1 MRKVLSR
8 KHQNC
13 PQKRRDIDHNT
24 LDYFLFNNPK
34 LGSFYLLPKIHK
46 RLQNVL
52 GSHVISKSKY
62 YTANISA
69 LLEFHLKPLAKKVK
83 SYIKDTNDIENSQ
96 SPSISRWHH
105 SMHYRSYGFTSKYPA
120 WSRLDRIQG
129 RQDNIYRLLNAFT
142 ECVLKNNIFEHNL
155 SFLQQL
161 RGTAIETKMTPPYAF
176 IFWETWKNIS
186 YKTSVLNH

>member
-83 SYIKDTNDIENSQ
+83 SYIKDTNDIFKKTASLLPFPDDTILCTIDLMDLHPNI
-96 SPSISRWHH
+96 PH
-105 SMHYRSYGFTSKYPA
+105 G
-120 WSRLDRIQG
+120 QG
-129 RQDNIYRLLNAFT
+129 LIA
-142 ECVLKNNIFEHNL
+142 
-155 SFLQQL
+155 L
-161 RGTAIETKMTPPYAF
+161 RR
-176 IFWETWKNIS
+176 
-186 YKTSVLNH
+186 